1 MNEQIRSLK
10 AIDHEYSARL
20 NLLLADTQREWEAA
34 KQAAKENQVLTPAEA
49 LVREQKATLDL
60 IASKISRYATIA
72 PAIYGLYSL
81 SPYFLMEVLPRQKMS
96 ELLNSGNT
104 TPESLMDLYALFDT
118 VYKSAMELKVL
129 SLSIADLAGKL
140 AEQAQK
146 IEQAQTAETKLAPSQ
161 QLEIITQERDIHAQQ
176 LPENLYS
183 EFIAAAG
190 AMDGMSPA
198 QALGHY
204 RSTLEHMAASKMAAV
219 NPAYA
224 PPSFSSGGVT
234 VHFPVE
240 NPNIKAPLSK
250 PELEALHELVYLQGH
265 TEIGTK
271 WQSYHD
277 ALLKVESAR
286 HLTATAKAL
295 GALAERANQVEQA
308 LETQRLA
315 AEAAEQARL
324 AAEAEAKRVADEQA
338 RAAEA
343 IRVANAFKAPGP
355 ASASSSLFLTPAG
368 TAAVID
374 TAAVT
379 LQAAIRSSIAAIT
392 GLAAGTGFFVGVS
405 ALVYSSKLAN
415 GELPER
421 YAFSTPLSDLIS
433 HDGQNLW
440 AIAASGGSVDLP
452 VRISSKTAAD
462 GQSEVFVAK
471 ADGRVVPSNVKVVAA
486 TFNAEQNVYSVT
498 TEDVPPRTLT
508 WTPIVNPG
516 NSSTTLPAEPTAP
529 PVYTGVTVTPVEGR
543 IDTFPGLAEAGFDDF
558 ITVFPADSGLPALYV
573 MFKDRREDP
582 GVATGAGQA
591 VTGIWLGA
599 ASQGEGAPIPSQIAD
614 QLRGR
619 EFRNFRAFRE
629 AFWKAVA
636 NDFELAKQFS
646 SVNLARMK
654 LKGYS
659 PYAAPSEQ
667 VGGQMKF
674 EIHHVVFLKNDGGVF
689 DVDNMRVVT
698 PKEHV
703 ELHK

>member
-1 MNEQIRSLK
+1 MEDEITKYLGAHRVLGPSFYEIGPVSIRVSNQPQVLIGGGQIAWGLNDGPHRGLGGESSIRNVATPHVMTEFMNEQIHSLK

-315 AEAAEQARL
+315 AEAAEQARP
-324 AAEAEAKRVADEQA
+324 AAEVEAKRVADEQA

-392 GLAAGTGFFVGVS
+392 GLAAGTV
-405 ALVYSSKLAN
+405 
-415 GELPER
+415 
-421 YAFSTPLSDLIS
+421 
-433 HDGQNLW
+433 
-440 AIAASGGSVDLP
+440 
-452 VRISSKTAAD
+452 
-462 GQSEVFVAK
+462 
-471 ADGRVVPSNVKVVAA
+471 
-486 TFNAEQNVYSVT
+486 
-498 TEDVPPRTLT
+498 
-508 WTPIVNPG
+508 
-516 NSSTTLPAEPTAP
+516 
-529 PVYTGVTVTPVEGR
+529 
-543 IDTFPGLAEAGFDDF
+543 
-558 ITVFPADSGLPALYV
+558 
-573 MFKDRREDP
+573 
-582 GVATGAGQA
+582 
-591 VTGIWLGA
+591 
-599 ASQGEGAPIPSQIAD
+599 
-614 QLRGR
+614 
-619 EFRNFRAFRE
+619 
-629 AFWKAVA
+629 
-636 NDFELAKQFS
+636 
-646 SVNLARMK
+646 
-654 LKGYS
+654 
-659 PYAAPSEQ
+659 
-667 VGGQMKF
+667 
-674 EIHHVVFLKNDGGVF
+674 GGVF
-689 DVDNMRVVT
+689 CRCVCSGLLVQAGQWRT
-698 PKEHV
+698 A
-703 ELHK
+703 